1 VGEHLLERHEAIALA
16 EREKPRQAFGHFHA
30 GEALL
35 PVLRVAHED
44 RETDREAGD
53 VRERL
58 TGSNRERGEH
68 RVDVALVAPLELRLL
83 GLGKIFDARDGDALA
98 RECRAQLA
106 RPHLRLIGLQL
117 EDALA
122 RFA

>member
-68 RVDVALVAPLELRLL
+68 RVDVALVAPLELDCSDSERSSTR
-83 GLGKIFDARDGDALA
+83 AMAMPSLA
-98 RECRAQLA
+98 SAGHSSPDHTCA
-106 RPHLRLIGLQL
+106 
-117 EDALA
+117 
-122 RFA
+122 